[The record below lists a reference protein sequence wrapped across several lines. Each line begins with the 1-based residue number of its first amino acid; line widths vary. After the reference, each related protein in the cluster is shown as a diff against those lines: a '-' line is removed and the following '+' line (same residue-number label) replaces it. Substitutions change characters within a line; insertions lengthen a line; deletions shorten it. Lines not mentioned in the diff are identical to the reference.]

1 MYEITLEEHPVY
13 RLPALDLRGSPVLID
28 FRRVVASG
36 LLPIIDTSITHR
48 KAGYGMIGAGLVNPP
63 MGCFAK
69 ALEAFA
75 TRYRASGA

>member
-1 MYEITLEEHPVY
+1 
-13 RLPALDLRGSPVLID
+13 
-28 FRRVVASG
+28 VVASG

-63 MGCFAK
+63 MECFAK

-75 TRYRASGA
+75 ARYGAGGP